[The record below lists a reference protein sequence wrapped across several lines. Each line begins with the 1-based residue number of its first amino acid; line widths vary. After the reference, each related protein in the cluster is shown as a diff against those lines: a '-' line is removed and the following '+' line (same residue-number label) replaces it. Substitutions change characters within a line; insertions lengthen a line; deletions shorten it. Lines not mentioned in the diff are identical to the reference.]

1 MPVHYLGPEAL
12 VLAKLR
18 MIKASLPR
26 ERSLKD
32 KEDIRA
38 IIRNTKVDTQE
49 IVRRA
54 RKETTL
60 TILRQVLRKSYS
72 D

>member
-1 MPVHYLGPEAL
+1 VPVHYLGPEAL